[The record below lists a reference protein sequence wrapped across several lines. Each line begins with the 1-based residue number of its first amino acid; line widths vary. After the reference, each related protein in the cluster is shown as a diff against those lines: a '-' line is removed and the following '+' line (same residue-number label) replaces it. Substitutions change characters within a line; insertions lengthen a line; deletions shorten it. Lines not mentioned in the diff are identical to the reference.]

1 LFPKYFPVPFNN
13 FNQLKTLKIAI
24 QKSGRLNEKSVEIL
38 KNCGLSFEN
47 YKSSLISTVTNFPLE
62 ILFLRDDDIPEY
74 VQDGIADL
82 GIVGE
87 NVITEVNADVT
98 YLQKLGFGKCTLK
111 IAIPNE
117 SEITDISGLEG
128 KAIATSYPVILEKYL
143 ADNNVNA
150 VVRTISGSVEI
161 GPGLGLSDAICDIVS
176 TGGTLKSNGLKP
188 FAEVMKSE
196 AVLIGKKGIEL
207 NEDVIELLQR
217 IRSVLRAKETK
228 YVVLN
233 VAKSN
238 LEKVVSL
245 LPGVKSPTIVPLFE
259 EDWVAVHS
267 VIAEQDFW
275 EKINSLKAA
284 GAEGIVVMPI
294 EKIIS

>member
-1 LFPKYFPVPFNN
+1 M
-13 FNQLKTLKIAI
+13 KTLKIAI

-87 NVITEVNADVT
+87 NVIIEAGAEVS
-98 YLQKLGFGKCTLK
+98 YLQPLGFGKCTLK
-111 IAIPNE
+111 IAIQSTSN
-117 SEITDISGLEG
+117 ITELAQLNG
-128 KAIATSYPVILEKYL
+128 KAIATSYPVILQKYL
-143 ADNNVNA
+143 SENNVDAQIRN
-150 VVRTISGSVEI
+150 ISGSVEI
-161 GPGLGLSDAICDIVS
+161 GPGLGLSDAIFDIVS

-188 FAEVMKSE
+188 FKNVMDSE
-196 AVLIGKKGIEL
+196 AVLICSKGMENNPEVLEL
-207 NEDVIELLQR
+207 MQR
-217 IRSVLRAKETK
+217 IQSVLRAKATK

-233 VAKSN
+233 VEKSK
-238 LEKVVSL
+238 LQAVVDL

-259 EDWVAVHS
+259 EGWVAVHS

-275 EKINSLKAA
+275 EKINSLKTA
-284 GAEGIVVMPI
+284 GAQGIVVMPI
-294 EKIIS
+294 EKIIT

>member
-1 LFPKYFPVPFNN
+1 
-13 FNQLKTLKIAI
+13 LKTLKIAI

-111 IAIPNE
+111 IAIPND

-143 ADNNVNA
+143 AENNVNA

-217 IRSVLRAKETK
+217 IRSVLHAKATK

-238 LEKVVSL
+238 LDKVVSL

-259 EDWVAVHS
+259 EGWVAVHS

>member
-1 LFPKYFPVPFNN
+1 M
-13 FNQLKTLKIAI
+13 KTLKIAI

-87 NVITEVNADVT
+87 NVIVETDAKVA
-98 YLQKLGFGKCTLK
+98 YLQKLGFGKCSLK
-111 IAIPNE
+111 IAVQND
-117 SEITDISGLEG
+117 SDIDGVDKLNG
-128 KAIATSYPVILEKYL
+128 KVIATSYPVILQKFL
-143 ADNNVNA
+143 KANQVDAQIRN
-150 VVRTISGSVEI
+150 ISGSVEI
-161 GPGLGLSDAICDIVS
+161 GPGLGLSDAIFDIVS
-176 TGGTLKSNGLKP
+176 TGGTLKNNGLKP
-188 FAEVMKSE
+188 FTSVMNSE
-196 AVLIGKKGIEL
+196 AVLIGTPGIEL
-207 NEDVIELLQR
+207 NTEVIELVQR
-217 IRSVLRAKETK
+217 IQSVLRARTTK

-233 VAKSN
+233 VEKKN
-238 LEKVVSL
+238 LQAVVEL
-245 LPGVKSPTIVPLFE
+245 LPGVKSPTVVPLFE

-275 EKINSLKAA
+275 VKINSLKAA
-284 GAEGIVVMPI
+284 GAQGIVVMPI
-294 EKIIS
+294 EKIIT

>member
-1 LFPKYFPVPFNN
+1 M
-13 FNQLKTLKIAI
+13 KTLKIAI

-117 SEITDISGLEG
+117 SDISVISGLEG

-143 ADNNVNA
+143 AENNVNA

-294 EKIIS
+294 EKIIA

>member
-1 LFPKYFPVPFNN
+1 M
-13 FNQLKTLKIAI
+13 KTLKIAI

-87 NVITEVNADVT
+87 NVIVESQADVS

-111 IAIPNE
+111 IAVQTTSN
-117 SEITDISGLEG
+117 ITQLTQLND
-128 KAIATSYPVILEKYL
+128 KAIATSYPVILQKYL
-143 ADNNVNA
+143 SENNIDAHIRN
-150 VVRTISGSVEI
+150 ISGSVEI
-161 GPGLGLSDAICDIVS
+161 GPGLGLSDAIFDIVS

-188 FAEVMKSE
+188 FINVMDSE
-196 AVLIGKKGIEL
+196 AVLISSKGTETHPEVL
-207 NEDVIELLQR
+207 ELLQR
-217 IRSVLRAKETK
+217 LQSVLRAQATK

-233 VAKSN
+233 VEKCN
-238 LEKVVSL
+238 LQAIVDL

-259 EDWVAVHS
+259 EGWVAVHS
-267 VIAEQDFW
+267 VISEQDFW
-275 EKINSLKAA
+275 GKINSLKNV
-284 GAEGIVVMPI
+284 GAQGIVVMPI
-294 EKIIS
+294 EKIIA